1 MEDESKE
8 TPVTISQENSGAP
21 EFSPSSNGDA
31 VPAVLPQARR
41 DEWSTV
47 RRLALKQLNRFMTL
61 EPNVLRGDDPD
72 AIHDMRV
79 ASRRLQQILDLMY
92 PKPRAREI
100 RGLRRKIRRSRRCL
114 SEVRNCD
121 VMIERVDKQ
130 LAVKRVSRR
139 EIRMA
144 LRSYL
149 RDRRAQSFEKAL
161 RKLGKTNLATFY
173 LELRGFIRPGASA
186 PHAQHHAAASE
197 LTSEVFFQRVGASLG
212 RVWKGFESQLE
223 LSHADP
229 QPSVLHGARIAT
241 KRLRYLIEVIAAFE
255 VGGAEENLR
264 WLRLLQ
270 RRLGEWHDLEVL
282 EQMMIEMVAR
292 PEFLRERLET
302 AMGVE
307 KLMARNRAVK
317 KKMQDAY
324 FRLTLDSAEFQRLKD
339 WVGHLLSS
347 PSAAFAAA

>member
-1 MEDESKE
+1 MEEESKD
-8 TPVTISQENSGAP
+8 PAVTISQEDSGP
-21 EFSPSSNGDA
+21 RELSPSSNGGTM
-31 VPAVLPQARR
+31 PAVVAPVRR

-61 EPNVLRGDDPD
+61 EPKVLRGDDPD

-79 ASRRLQQILDLMY
+79 ASRRLQQILDLIY
-92 PKPRAREI
+92 PKPRARDV

-121 VMIERVDKQ
+121 VLLERVDRQ
-130 LAVKRVSRR
+130 LASRRVSRR
-139 EIRMA
+139 EIRQA
-144 LRSYL
+144 LQSYL
-149 RDRRAQSFEKAL
+149 RDRRTRSFEKAL
-161 RKLGKTNLATFY
+161 RKLGKSNLAAFY
-173 LELRGFIRPGASA
+173 LELRSFIRPGASA
-186 PHAQHHAAASE
+186 PQAHRHAPADE
-197 LTSEVFFQRVGASLG
+197 LTSGIFYHRVGDSLG
-212 RVWKGFESQLE
+212 RVWQGFESQLA

-229 QPSVLHGARIAT
+229 RPSVLHGTRIAT
-241 KRLRYLIEVIAAFE
+241 KRLRYLIEVIAAFDLP
-255 VGGAEENLR
+255 GADENLR
-264 WLRLLQ
+264 WLRHVQ

-317 KKMQDAY
+317 KKMQNAY
-324 FRLTLDSAEFQRLKD
+324 FRLTQDSAELQRLKD
-339 WVGHLLSS
+339 WVGYLLLS
-347 PSAAFAAA
+347 PSEAFAAA